1 MEISEFQKMIAE
13 IYLQRDRQR
22 GIEKTM
28 LWIVEEV
35 GELAEAVRK
44 GKNIGEEIADVIAWV
59 VSLANLCGIDVE
71 REIFKKYPMFCRK
84 CGGKPCKCDE
94 YEISDS
100 DSR

>member
-1 MEISEFQKMIAE
+1 MEISEFQKLIAE
-13 IYLQRDRQR
+13 LYFHKDKQR

-44 GKNIGEEIADVIAWV
+44 GGNIGEEIADVLAWV

-71 REIFKKYPMFCRK
+71 GEILKKYPMFCPR
-84 CGGKPCKCDE
+84 CGKKPCECD
-94 YEISDS
+94 SL
-100 DSR
+100 